1 MESSGQSV
9 YISHH
14 AVKCHRAVPL
24 DEHDCV
30 HMGIIHVQKRV
41 GRELHRLVFTTTPL
55 MKGCIEL
62 IGYISTAQQKKRPHL
77 LSPQLYKKHDE
88 LDSVPGNQV
97 TVRCCGNLRPK
108 GKRKVE
114 L

>member
-14 AVKCHRAVPL
+14 AVKCHRAVPR

-30 HMGIIHVQKRV
+30 YMGIIHVQKRV

-77 LSPQLYKKHDE
+77 LPSQPKPPWVLAPHGVIPHHGLDE
-88 LDSVPGNQV
+88 LGSGD
-97 TVRCCGNLRPK
+97 
-108 GKRKVE
+108 
-114 L
+114 